1 MKKLI
6 FSVALALF
14 LVNVTFSQSYIPTTN
29 DNNLSYDLNPVY
41 SHAIKRDNLINVKSI
56 GDIIPRYPYNW
67 ISSYVSVEISMTCGG
82 KLKKMKGVNDN
93 LTGEMLKMLSSIDLG
108 SDLMINVTYKTKNP
122 VTNLLEDSKMNYVA
136 TLIPDVEADFIG
148 GKDELIKH
156 IKQDIAYKIPES
168 TLKKL
173 KPILI
178 KFTINE
184 NGDVANAIIS
194 RTSSDLTIDKLLLE
208 VINKIPKWKPAQ
220 NINGAKVS
228 QDFKF
233 GLGVPGC

>member
-6 FSVALALF
+6 FCLATVLF
-14 LVNVTFSQSYIPTTN
+14 LVNVTFSQSYIPTAN

-67 ISSYVSVEISMTCGG
+67 INSYISVEISMTCGG
-82 KLKKMKGVNDN
+82 KLKKMKGLNDN
-93 LTGEMLKMLSSIDLG
+93 LTSEMLKILPLIDLG
-108 SDLMINVTYKTKNP
+108 SDIIINVNYKTKNP

-148 GKDELIKH
+148 GKDELIKL
-156 IKQDIAYKIPES
+156 IKQDIAYRIPES

-173 KPILI
+173 KPTLI

-184 NGDVANAIIS
+184 NGDVTNAVIS
-194 RTSSDLTIDKLLLE
+194 RTSSDLKIDKLLLE

-220 NINGAKVS
+220 NVNGAKVC